1 MALRNLHCGGR
12 DSTLSTPYLLRPR
25 GKKVAARLSVG
36 LSEPQ
41 HAALTALAVENE
53 ATVAWL
59 VRRAVAEFLERHGS
73 RARPPLH
80 AHRISPKSKR
90 GLVT

>member
-1 MALRNLHCGGR
+1 MA
-12 DSTLSTPYLLRPR
+12 RPK

-41 HAALTALAVENE
+41 HSALTALAEENE

-59 VRRAVAEFLERHGS
+59 VRRAVAEFLNGMGHV
-73 RARPPLH
+73 PD
-80 AHRISPKSKR
+80 SPCAPVEHPQK
-90 GLVT
+90 